1 MRTFTQISA
10 LRTYL
15 RGIRLEGKQIG
26 FVPTMG
32 ALHEGHLSLVQR
44 AARDCDLV
52 VLSIYVNP
60 RQFGPNEDFDAYPRD
75 LQRDLQMASSAGV
88 DAVLIPANEE
98 MYPGGYQTVVQLPDL
113 GGLLDGAHRPGHFDG
128 VATVVCKLLN
138 IVQPD
143 RAFFGQKDY
152 QQIRVIE
159 QMLLDL
165 NIPCKIVMTPTLR
178 AADGLALSSRNS
190 YLNAKERKAATVIHR
205 ALCAV
210 IDLTERGERRPK
222 VLEEQMLEVLGT
234 EPLIKVQYASVVS
247 SETLQP
253 APEDGLDRMVALIAA
268 HVGRTRLIDNE
279 VLIVEARFKDLS

>member
-15 RGIRLEGKQIG
+15 RGLRLEGKEIG

-60 RQFGPNEDFDAYPRD
+60 RQFGPNEDFEAYPRD

-88 DAVLIPANEE
+88 DAVLIPTNEE
-98 MYPGGYQTVVQLPDL
+98 MYPNGYQTVVLLPEL
-113 GGLLDGAHRPGHFDG
+113 GSLLDGTHRPGHFDG

-152 QQIRVIE
+152 QQLRVIE
-159 QMLLDL
+159 QMVLDL
-165 NIPCKIVMTPTLR
+165 NLPCKIVMAPTVR
-178 AADGLALSSRNS
+178 AEDGLALSSRNS
-190 YLNAKERKAATVIHR
+190 YLNDKERLAATVIHR
-205 ALCAV
+205 SLCAV
-210 IDLTERGERRPK
+210 VELTVRGEKRPK
-222 VLEEQMLEVLGT
+222 VLEECMREILET
-234 EPLIKVQYASVVS
+234 EPLLKLQYATIVTP
-247 SETLQP
+247 ETLQP
-253 APEDGLDRMVALIAA
+253 APEEGLERMVALVAA

-279 VLIVEARFKDLS
+279 VLVAETRFKDLS